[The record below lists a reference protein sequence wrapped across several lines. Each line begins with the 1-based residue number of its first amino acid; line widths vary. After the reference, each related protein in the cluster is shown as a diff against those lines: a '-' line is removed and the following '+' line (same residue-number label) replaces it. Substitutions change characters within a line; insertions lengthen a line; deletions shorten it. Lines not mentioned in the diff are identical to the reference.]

1 VIPAARAGRVAA
13 VAWSVVAV
21 VLSSGCAAPRG
32 AVAPVVTD
40 GGVPDTASIAGTWEG
55 AVWEM
60 PTHYLQGVR
69 RITLTISRDGA
80 WTATSGGA
88 PCASGRL
95 SVRDGLVVLGVE
107 RTGPD
112 FCMPYSLAARD
123 GRMKAVFGTS
133 FKARQTSAMINLHRM
148 PEPAPAAAQAST
160 RP

>member
-1 VIPAARAGRVAA
+1 MLSRGRVAA

-21 VLSSGCAAPRG
+21 VLSWGCAAPRG
-32 AVAPVVTD
+32 GVAPD
-40 GGVPDTASIAGTWEG
+40 ASSIAGTWEG
-55 AVWEM
+55 EVWEM
-60 PTHYLQGVR
+60 PTHYLQGAR

-88 PCASGRL
+88 RCASGRL

-107 RTGPD
+107 RAGPD
-112 FCMPYSLAARD
+112 FCMPYSLASRD

-133 FKARQTSAMINLHRM
+133 FKARETSAMIDLQRM
-148 PEPAPAAAQAST
+148 PEPAPAAAQAT

>member
-1 VIPAARAGRVAA
+1 MLSRGRVAA

-32 AVAPVVTD
+32 AVAPVV
-40 GGVPDTASIAGTWEG
+40 AG
-55 AVWEM
+55 
-60 PTHYLQGVR
+60 
-69 RITLTISRDGA
+69 
-80 WTATSGGA
+80 GGA

-112 FCMPYSLAARD
+112 FCMPYSLASRD
-123 GRMKAVFGTS
+123 GRMKAVFGAS
-133 FKARQTSAMINLHRM
+133 FKARQTSAMIDLQRM
-148 PEPAPAAAQAST
+148 PEPAPAVAQAPT